1 MGRTDNFITQHLK
14 LADLIEGFKE
24 FILSGKMTIS
34 LGVGVALFAVEEQRM
49 TSATSR
55 KLS

>member
-1 MGRTDNFITQHLK
+1 MK